1 MVLQELV
8 TGLLQGSIPIRSG
21 GEMGEGLGTVIQ
33 AKKLTDPED
42 ITAEAFAQDAL
53 GDEVSWEEGLAQVT
67 AIISSRDAGG
77 SGSGNWGHEGR
88 PGDVGGSGP
97 GGSVTPKD
105 RSDRAQARL
114 KEVGDQLTA
123 KGVDMSPAIS
133 SVGGYES
140 YGQSPQQKA
149 LAATQKGLDQ
159 AVTDGKITQ
168 QEKNEYIKA
177 YATSEKMR
185 IEGDDAYY
193 EVQRVEIANSW
204 KQSSA
209 SYGST
214 HMKEVARRD
223 FGTEGI
229 IYNPNNHSIHELEV
243 ARTSAMMGRMYRETQ
258 EDVVQEFKMGIPNPD
273 PMGKGFSTPGEQ
285 NWDGKNITLYR
296 GMTGNKGV
304 AGALESW
311 SDRRDSARGFGRTR
325 KKSFKRTQI
334 LTYHRSKT
342 WRGKGALQAHEYEY
356 IIIRGVK

>member
-1 MVLQELV
+1 
-8 TGLLQGSIPIRSG
+8 
-21 GEMGEGLGTVIQ
+21 MGEGLGTVIQ

-42 ITAEAFAQDAL
+42 ITAEAFAQDVL

-123 KGVDMSPAIS
+123 KGVDLNPAVLQYPKS
-133 SVGGYES
+133 GYGMPTSNLDPGYGS
-140 YGQSPQQKA
+140 YGQSVQQIT
-149 LAATQKGLDQ
+149 LAGTQQSLDQ
-159 AVTDGKITQ
+159 AVADGRISQ
-168 QEKNEYIKA
+168 QEKDEYIKA

-229 IYNPNNHSIHELEV
+229 IYNPGNYSIHELEV

-296 GMTGNKGV
+296 GMKGNKGV